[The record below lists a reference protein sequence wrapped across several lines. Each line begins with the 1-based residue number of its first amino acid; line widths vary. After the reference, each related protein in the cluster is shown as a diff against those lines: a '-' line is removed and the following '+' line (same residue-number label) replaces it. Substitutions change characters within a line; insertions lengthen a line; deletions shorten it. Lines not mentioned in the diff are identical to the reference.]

1 MRDRLKKA
9 IDTFGVDMQLNVAVE
24 EFAEL
29 TKEICKHKR
38 GSDNV
43 SNIIE
48 EMADCYIMLEQMK
61 IIFGLGN
68 AVIEDAMIIKIQ
80 RLKNRLNNHPTEKGG
95 EG

>member
-1 MRDRLKKA
+1 MRDTLKKA

-48 EMADCYIMLEQMK
+48 EMADCYIMLEQIKM
-61 IIFGLGN
+61 ILGLGN
-68 AVIEDAMIIKIQ
+68 SVIEDAMIIKIQ
-80 RLKNRLNNHPTEKGG
+80 RLKNRLSDHPTEKGG
-95 EG
+95 E